1 MVVWLSQKMTE
12 SFTVK
17 SNLAVAARSD
27 IDYYREDFFLNGIS
41 ESKQLTK
48 SAGWSQNNIRPKKW
62 YIFPNVRLKRDV
74 KSREDSPVQGNTH
87 ANCSFWDCQT
97 PFIFF

>member
-12 SFTVK
+12 RFSVK

-41 ESKQLTK
+41 ESKQLNK
-48 SAGWSQNNIRPKKW
+48 SAGWS
-62 YIFPNVRLKRDV
+62 
-74 KSREDSPVQGNTH
+74 
-87 ANCSFWDCQT
+87 
-97 PFIFF
+97 